1 METLNIIPKNQ
12 NILVFRET
20 DKETKEE
27 NLLAVFTDEIERED
41 HEDIYYNCFTIKESH
56 SLTGLEY
63 LLHGNNEI
71 NVSIVKNKKD
81 YKDFIANLTNLYS
94 QNSNTKLIVLNDL
107 FEISSNSVVS
117 SLEIEEPNKCGNLS
131 ITNQILNQLKPN
143 CRTIEVLP
151 FYKVCDYLEI
161 KHGLNEG
168 SLSEDLD
175 KPYNRFQYNSEEYSP
190 IMSFYEDYKNVVV
203 EEDVWDEVSDNF
215 KNALILLNSEYDL
228 SDFEFDLSC

>member
-1 METLNIIPKNQ
+1 MKNQ

-27 NLLAVFTDEIERED
+27 NLLAVFTDEIEREED
-41 HEDIYYNCFTIKESH
+41 EDIYYSCFTIKGSH
-56 SLTGLEY
+56 SLTGLKY
-63 LLHGNNEI
+63 LLHGNDEI

-81 YKDFIANLTNLYS
+81 YKDFIESLQNIYS
-94 QNSNTKLIVLNDL
+94 STDIENPVKLIVLNDL
-107 FEISSNSVVS
+107 FEISYTSDVN
-117 SLEIEEPNKCGNLS
+117 SLEINYPNKCGYLS
-131 ITNQILNQLKPN
+131 LTKQILNQLKPN

-151 FYKVCDYLEI
+151 FYKICDYLEI

-175 KPYNRFQYNSEEYSP
+175 KPYNRFQYNSKEYSP
-190 IMSFYEDYKNVVV
+190 IMSFYEDYKNVVI